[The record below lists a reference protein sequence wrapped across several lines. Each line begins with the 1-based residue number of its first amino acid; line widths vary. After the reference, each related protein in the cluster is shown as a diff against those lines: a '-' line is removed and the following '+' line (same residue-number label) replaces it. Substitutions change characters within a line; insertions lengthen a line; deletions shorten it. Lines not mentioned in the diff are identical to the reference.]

1 MHYQKFYSSELI
13 CHNCCEEYKDRVQDI
28 ADSYK
33 GCKNEKDA
41 LDEESNLSFPC
52 SSTSDEICVC
62 CLSQE
67 SAEIESVLEVDILCS
82 PFSKN
87 PRYEQPSFDSY
98 DDNEILHPGLDLE
111 RQPVFSSEEQFS
123 LVGQKLPLGNSF
135 EVPPSFDHYGDN
147 DEDVEAFFEAK
158 SISSQ
163 PFDENESFCQ
173 EKHVKEK
180 DPSIDIHDDISCH
193 QLTYVIRVDQ
203 GEVDQQPALAFHSL
217 VLATDIQLDVS
228 SCKTEHAFYYQPS
241 KFCHLFYDP
250 IGEYM
255 DLHFFHVLKP
265 PKFILPSTLGGE
277 MKNVIDLLS

>member
-1 MHYQKFYSSELI
+1 MHKWGIHHEDVLMKMFMFSLVGDACEGYHSLPPTSISSLEQFHASFNMHCRNFYSSELI

-98 DDNEILHPGLDLE
+98 DDNETLLPRLDLE
-111 RQPVFSSEEQFS
+111 RQPMFSSEEQFS
-123 LVGQKLPLGNSF
+123 LVGQKIPLCMSF
-135 EVPPSFDHYGDN
+135 EAPPLFDHYGDS
-147 DEDVEAFFEAK
+147 D
-158 SISSQ
+158 
-163 PFDENESFCQ
+163 
-173 EKHVKEK
+173 
-180 DPSIDIHDDISCH
+180 
-193 QLTYVIRVDQ
+193 
-203 GEVDQQPALAFHSL
+203 
-217 VLATDIQLDVS
+217 
-228 SCKTEHAFYYQPS
+228 EHAEVFFVSEAESTSNQPS
-241 KFCHLFYDP
+241 NEK
-250 IGEYM
+250 
-255 DLHFFHVLKP
+255 
-265 PKFILPSTLGGE
+265 
-277 MKNVIDLLS
+277 